1 MESKL
6 LQLIIN
12 ENNLNKK
19 IEELKKENDF
29 FRNIIENITTTNN
42 NEIKNFAN
50 DKNEESYYRYDK
62 NDINNNLN
70 HYRNNNVLKNNK
82 KKNSYNNSICSANST
97 KNKINKFKIKPIN
110 IKSKCPSNYNSLSSF
125 KLQEFKIFTI
135 I

>member
-42 NEIKNFAN
+42 NEIKNDKIISYSFAN

-70 HYRNNNVLKNNK
+70 HYRNNNVLKN
-82 KKNSYNNSICSANST
+82 
-97 KNKINKFKIKPIN
+97 
-110 IKSKCPSNYNSLSSF
+110 
-125 KLQEFKIFTI
+125 
-135 I
+135 